1 MRIIAWIK
9 THKLT
14 AVLTLIVVYFLSR
27 SFFGLN
33 FSPLNIPRSTSY
45 DANVQMKTL
54 PAVGGGQP
62 MGIGGGGGDYYGE
75 APPAPEV
82 KDRMIVKN
90 SFLSLQ
96 VKKVNE
102 TLKVITDYTTSI
114 GGYMVEANLSSPE
127 EAPYASVTVRIP
139 QEKLEG
145 ALSHFK
151 SLSVK
156 VISEQVSGYDVTD
169 EYVDIEAKLT
179 TLVANQKRFKE
190 IMDQATKPDDILK
203 IQQQIFDLQDQ
214 IDRLVGR
221 QKYME
226 QTAKMA
232 KATIYLSTDEFAL
245 PYAPSGSFRPEVI
258 FKTAVRSL
266 IVNLQKLAA
275 FIIWILVY
283 APIWLP
289 ILILILY
296 FIRKKR
302 AAGKVV

>member
-1 MRIIAWIK
+1 M
-9 THKLT
+9 
-14 AVLTLIVVYFLSR
+14 
-27 SFFGLN
+27 
-33 FSPLNIPRSTSY
+33 PRSGSY

-54 PAVGGGQP
+54 PAIGGGQP

-90 SFLSLQ
+90 SMISLQ

-102 TLKVITDYTTSI
+102 AIKQINDYTISA
-114 GGYMVEANLSSPE
+114 GGYMVDSNLSSPE
-127 EAPYASVTVRIP
+127 EAPYGSITVRIP

-145 ALSHFK
+145 ALSQFR

-169 EYVDIEAKLT
+169 EYVDIQAKLT
-179 TLVANQKRFKE
+179 TLAGNQKRFKE
-190 IMDQATKPDDILK
+190 IMDKAEKVEDILK
-203 IQQQIFDLQDQ
+203 IQQQIFNLQDQ

-232 KATIYLSTDEFAL
+232 KVTIYLSTDEFDL

-258 FKTAVRSL
+258 LKTAIRSL
-266 IVNLQKLAA
+266 VQNIQKLAGL
-275 FIIWILVY
+275 IIWILVY

-302 AAGKVV
+302 AAGKVI